1 MKALK
6 QIFNNRKEILEG
18 IKNRLFKQEHIEII
32 AKERW
37 EDSCVK
43 CDSLNR
49 DGSKCTVAGTQPCC
63 AECGCS
69 LGFKIRSL
77 SSECPLG
84 KWDAVLTEEE
94 EEELNKNIED
104 EQE

>member
-6 QIFNNRKEILEG
+6 KIFKNRKEILEG
-18 IKNRLFKQEHIEII
+18 IKNKVFKQEHIEIV

-37 EDSCVK
+37 DDWCIK
-43 CDSLNR
+43 CDELDR
-49 DGSKCTVAGTQPCC
+49 KGSKCTVAGTQPCC

-77 SSECPLG
+77 SSSCPLG
-84 KWDAVLTEEE
+84 KWGAIISEKE
-94 EEELNKNIED
+94 ED
-104 EQE
+104 ELTQQFGSNE